1 MRKAALAGVTLLAGV
16 LILFGTGCNKLKSR
30 DNMNKGVAAFKNAKY
45 ADAVVVSDSGTQ
57 IFVSGTPGLREDGT
71 PPEDFTDE
79 ARQCWA
85 NVENALG
92 RAGAE
97 LTDIVYMR
105 QWLTSRDNVS
115 AYLAVSKEMIHHQ
128 PAAML
133 SIIDGL
139 VWPNLRVEVEVT
151 AILPA

>member
-1 MRKAALAGVTLLAGV
+1 VKLPSHPARNLTPRRSLETTTFAP
-16 LILFGTGCNKLKSR
+16 ILT
-30 DNMNKGVAAFKNAKY
+30 GVAAPIGTY
-45 ADAVVVSDSGTQ
+45 AGSVVVSGGGIQ
-57 IFVSGTPGLREDGT
+57 VFVSGTPGLREDGT

-85 NVENALG
+85 NVESAL
-92 RAGAE
+92 RNAGAK

-105 QWLTSRDNVS
+105 QWLTNRDSVS
-115 AYLAVSKEMIHHQ
+115 AYLAVSKEIIRHQ

-139 VWPNLRVEVEVT
+139 VRPNLRVEVEVI

>member
-1 MRKAALAGVTLLAGV
+1 MTTINRIFTGVGAHIAPG
-16 LILFGTGCNKLKSR
+16 
-30 DNMNKGVAAFKNAKY
+30 Y
-45 ADAVVVSDSGTQ
+45 ADAVAVSGSGTQ

-71 PPEDFTDE
+71 VPDDFADE

-85 NVENALG
+85 NVETALDK
-92 RAGAE
+92 AGAT

-115 AYLAVSKEMIHHQ
+115 DYLAVSKAIIQHE

-139 VWPNLRVEVEVT
+139 VWPNQRVEVEVI
-151 AILPA
+151 AVLPS

>member
-1 MRKAALAGVTLLAGV
+1 MTTITP
-16 LILFGTGCNKLKSR
+16 ILS
-30 DNMNKGVAAFKNAKY
+30 GVAAHIGTY
-45 ADAVVVSDSGTQ
+45 GDGTQ

-85 NVENALG
+85 NVEKALG
-92 RAGAE
+92 KAGAK

-115 AYLAVSKEMIHHQ
+115 AYLAVGKEIIHHQ
-128 PAAML
+128 PAAHL

>member
-1 MRKAALAGVTLLAGV
+1 MTTIYPVFT
-16 LILFGTGCNKLKSR
+16 
-30 DNMNKGVAAFKNAKY
+30 GVAAHIGKY
-45 ADAVVVSDSGTQ
+45 ADAVVVSGGGGTQ
-57 IFVSGTPGLREDGT
+57 IFVSGTPGLRDDGT
-71 PPEDFTDE
+71 PPADFSDE

-85 NVENALG
+85 NVEKALG
-92 RAGAE
+92 KAGAK

-105 QWLTSRDNVS
+105 QWLTGRDHLS
-115 AYLAVSKEMIHHQ
+115 AYLAVSKEIIDHQ

-151 AILPA
+151 AFLPT

>member
-1 MRKAALAGVTLLAGV
+1 MITTTP
-16 LILFGTGCNKLKSR
+16 IFT
-30 DNMNKGVAAFKNAKY
+30 GVAAHIGTY
-45 ADAVVVSDSGTQ
+45 ADAVVVTGGARH
-57 IFVSGTPGLREDGT
+57 IFVSGTPGLREDGI
-71 PPEDFTDE
+71 PPEEFTDE

-85 NVENALG
+85 NVDNALG
-92 RAGAE
+92 KAGAK

-105 QWLTSRDNVS
+105 QWLTSRDNLS
-115 AYLAVSKEMIHHQ
+115 AYLAVSGEIIHHR

-151 AILPA
+151 AILSA